1 MNIAVHSG
9 RDTGVTQQLLQN
21 FGLHS
26 AFNGAGGVCMTQ
38 SVHTESLDPCIVA
51 QLVEVSVIGAVLGGH
66 SGAPVDE
73 HQITHNQLSLLTS
86 LTIHKG
92 QDSGQVFRFLAVFS
106 GVIDFPQ
113 DVVSGVGQRNGAPC
127 L

>member
-9 RDTGVTQQLLQN
+9 RDTGVTQKLLQDL
-21 FGLHS
+21 GLHS
-26 AFNGAGGVCMTQ
+26 ALNGAGSVCMAQ

-73 HQITHNQLSLLTS
+73 H
-86 LTIHKG
+86 
-92 QDSGQVFRFLAVFS
+92 
-106 GVIDFPQ
+106 
-113 DVVSGVGQRNGAPC
+113 
-127 L
+127 

>member
-9 RDTGVTQQLLQN
+9 RDTGMTQQLLQD

-26 AFNGAGGVCMTQ
+26 ALNGTSSVCMTQ
-38 SVHTESLDPCIVA
+38 SVHTETFDPCFVA
-51 QLVEVSVIGAVLGGH
+51 QLVEVGVVGAVLGRL

-73 HQITHNQLSLLTS
+73 HQITHDQLSLLTS

-92 QDSGQVFRFLAVFS
+92 QDSGQAVRFVAVFS
-106 GVIDFPQ
+106 G
-113 DVVSGVGQRNGAPC
+113 C
-127 L
+127 LLYTSDAADE